1 MSILCARRRGLFSQ
15 ILPLWLTPW
24 DFRFVRHKYRLQCFT
39 SASDIM
45 MFFGGT
51 FLGIRLFCNTVFFF
65 YSADFLVILVFLRA
79 IKPTFQGCAVLER
92 IDAV

>member
-15 ILPLWLTPW
+15 ILPLCLTPW

-51 FLGIRLFCNTVFFF
+51 FLGIRLFCNTVFF